1 MKKTT
6 QEYYTPKQGHIP
18 VSLEEF
24 LSVSDPVI
32 AYDRFVEGTEI
43 NKYLKDI
50 PEHVTGRIGCR
61 EQFVSAEGCNSVKT
75 RLA

>member
-1 MKKTT
+1 MSYNLLGMKKTT

-32 AYDRFVEGTEI
+32 AYDRFMEGIEI
-43 NKYLKDI
+43 SKYLKKI
-50 PEHVTGRIGCR
+50 PKHATGRIRYIRSTC
-61 EQFVSAEGCNSVKT
+61 
-75 RLA
+75 